1 MRDFINV
8 RAPIHEFAKSLSF
21 KTMTLLLSSHF
32 KCSRYFQLNVMIKI
46 VMRDFLLKINGF
58 LLLVKAIIKLSYW
71 HDNLTQ
77 SNVEHL
83 KNFMF
88 FVETPPIY

>member
-1 MRDFINV
+1 
-8 RAPIHEFAKSLSF
+8 
-21 KTMTLLLSSHF
+21 
-32 KCSRYFQLNVMIKI
+32 
-46 VMRDFLLKINGF
+46 MRDFLLKINGF

-88 FVETPPIY
+88 FVEIPPIY